1 MSLVNKVFEIISDD
15 EELQMQFP
23 ELKKG
28 VVFKVVTVAERDRD
42 YEDGIT
48 SVKIKNGPYLH
59 VNGRDSWFWCFYCED
74 TMDQLKEIEELASDQ
89 YGSSED
95 VPRNLFNGKD
105 ITAQLYKM
113 AGQENCDSEEYDLMQ
128 AAADYI
134 SWLESQLEFNS
145 RKF

>member
-74 TMDQLKEIEELASDQ
+74 TMDQLKEIEELASDMFP
-89 YGSSED
+89 E
-95 VPRNLFNGKD
+95 VPTGMFDGLPIVERLDAIVDELGGYNANLV
-105 ITAQLYKM
+105 I
-113 AGQENCDSEEYDLMQ
+113 
-128 AAADYI
+128 AAIDYI
-134 SWLESQLEFNS
+134 KKLEKQLEFS
-145 RKF
+145 DRAF

>member
-1 MSLVNKVFEIISDD
+1 MNLVNKVFEIIEDD

-74 TMDQLKEIEELASDQ
+74 TMDQLKEIEELASDMFPEIPSGQ
-89 YGSSED
+89 FDGLPIVERLDAIVDELGGYNA
-95 VPRNLFNGKD
+95 NLV
-105 ITAQLYKM
+105 I
-113 AGQENCDSEEYDLMQ
+113 
-128 AAADYI
+128 AAIDYI
-134 SWLESQLEFNS
+134 KKLEKQLEFS
-145 RKF
+145 DKAF

>member
-74 TMDQLKEIEELASDQ
+74 TMDQLKEIEELASDMFPEIPTGLFDGLPIVERLDAIVDELGG
-89 YGSSED
+89 YNA
-95 VPRNLFNGKD
+95 NLV
-105 ITAQLYKM
+105 I
-113 AGQENCDSEEYDLMQ
+113 
-128 AAADYI
+128 AAIDYI
-134 SWLESQLEFNS
+134 KKLEKQLEFS
-145 RKF
+145 DRAF

>member
-28 VVFKVVTVAERDRD
+28 IVFKVVTVAERDRD

-74 TMDQLKEIEELASDQ
+74 TMDQLKEIEELASDMFP
-89 YGSSED
+89 E
-95 VPRNLFNGKD
+95 VPTSMFDGLPIVERLDAIVDELDGYNANLV
-105 ITAQLYKM
+105 I
-113 AGQENCDSEEYDLMQ
+113 
-128 AAADYI
+128 AAIDYI
-134 SWLESQLEFNS
+134 KKLEKQLEFS
-145 RKF
+145 DRAF

>member
-59 VNGRDSWFWCFYCED
+59 VNDRDSWFWCFYCED
-74 TMDQLKEIEELASDQ
+74 TMDQLKEIEELASDFFPEAPKNQ
-89 YGSSED
+89 FDGMEITVRLEEAKSR
-95 VPRNLFNGKD
+95 VNGYE
-105 ITAQLYKM
+105 A
-113 AGQENCDSEEYDLMQ
+113 NLMQ

-134 SWLESQLEFNS
+134 QQLEKQLEFS
-145 RKF
+145 DRAF

>member
-1 MSLVNKVFEIISDD
+1 MNLVNKVFEIIEDD
-15 EELQMQFP
+15 EELLMQFP

-59 VNGRDSWFWCFYCED
+59 VNGRDSWFWCFYYED
-74 TMDQLKEIEELASDQ
+74 TMDQLKEIEELASDFFPEAPKNQ
-89 YGSSED
+89 FDGMEITVRLEEAKSR
-95 VPRNLFNGKD
+95 VNGYE
-105 ITAQLYKM
+105 A
-113 AGQENCDSEEYDLMQ
+113 NLMQ

-134 SWLESQLEFNS
+134 QQLEKQLAFS
-145 RKF
+145 DRAF